1 MSGVNRVS
9 GSQVSGSQVSGSQK
23 SGGLR
28 LVLLGAPAS
37 GKGTQGE
44 KLARALG
51 VPKVSTGDMLRA
63 ARDAGTEL
71 GKLADGIM
79 AAGKLV
85 PDDLVIRLVD
95 ERLSQADAAHGFI
108 LDGFPRTLPQ
118 ARALDELL
126 QRRGEGLNAAI
137 CIDLPRELLMERAT
151 LRRTDVR
158 TGQIYHLKYNP
169 PPDSAQ
175 LVHRDDDKE
184 ETVRK
189 RLDAY
194 DNMTAPLL
202 PYYQAKNMLCH
213 VDGVGS
219 PSEVNARIDRVIG
232 QLSSAVTTTSAAAAH
247 SGAAVTKGG
256 ADGG

>member
-1 MSGVNRVS
+1 VSSAATSGV
-9 GSQVSGSQVSGSQK
+9 
-23 SGGLR
+23 R

-37 GKGTQGE
+37 GKGTQGQ
-44 KLARALG
+44 KLAQSLG

-63 ARDAGTEL
+63 ARDAGSEL

-79 AAGKLV
+79 AVGKLV

-95 ERLSQADAAHGFI
+95 QRLAHADAERGFI

-126 QRRGEGLNAAI
+126 EQRGSQLSAAL

-169 PPDSAQ
+169 PPDSAE

-194 DNMTAPLL
+194 DTMTAPLL
-202 PYYQAKNMLCH
+202 PYYQGKNLLRH

-219 PSEVNARIDRVIG
+219 PDEVRARIDRILS
-232 QLSSAVTTTSAAAAH
+232 QLN
-247 SGAAVTKGG
+247 GAPGGRSPVEGG